1 MNETNLDWDD
11 LRLFLAV
18 ARGGGL
24 AAASGA
30 TGKSAPTL
38 GRRMV
43 ALEKRLG
50 AELFLRLPRGYALTE
65 EGTALLAKLSEVE
78 SRIAPLMPEP
88 EARKPL
94 VKLSAGTWMTHLL
107 CRKAQAIAGGDVAIR
122 FISADHVL
130 DIRRRDA
137 VIGIRN
143 HRPDQIGL
151 ACRRV
156 GRVAFAAYATDP
168 QVTPWVRVMGQT
180 PSARW
185 VAQASAGQP
194 VIEVTGPRNAL
205 DLARA
210 GVARAVLPCFIGDDS
225 NGLIRVSDPIEAL
238 AHDQWLVTHDDER
251 FAPEVRTVIRRVE
264 ALLRDLH
271 HPGG

>member
-1 MNETNLDWDD
+1 MNETMMDWDD

-24 AAASGA
+24 AAGSDA

-50 AELFLRLPRGYALTE
+50 AELFVRLPRGYALTNQGE
-65 EGTALLAKLSEVE
+65 ALLARLAEVE
-78 SRIAPLMPEP
+78 SRIVPLTDMGD
-88 EARKPL
+88 ARKPL

-107 CRKAQAIAGGDVAIR
+107 CRKAQALTGGDVAIR

-143 HRPDQIGL
+143 QRPDQIGL

-156 GRVAFAAYATDP
+156 GKVSFASYATGP
-168 QVTPWVRVMGQT
+168 EVTTWVRVMGQT

-185 VAQASAGQP
+185 VAQASAGQS
-194 VIEVTGPRNAL
+194 VIEVTGPRSAL
-205 DLARA
+205 DLAQA
-210 GVARAVLPCFIGDDS
+210 GAARAVLPCFIGDHAD
-225 NGLIRVSDPIEAL
+225 GLTRISDPIEDL
-238 AHDQWLVTHDDER
+238 AHDQWLVTHEEER

-264 ALLRDLH
+264 ALLQDLH
-271 HPGG
+271 CTR

>member
-1 MNETNLDWDD
+1 MDWDD

-24 AAASGA
+24 AAASD
-30 TGKSAPTL
+30 TTKKSAPTL

-50 AELFLRLPRGYALTE
+50 VDLFIRLPRGYALTA
-65 EGTALLAKLSEVE
+65 EGEALLAKLAEVE
-78 SRIAPLMPEP
+78 SRIVPLS
-88 EARKPL
+88 EAGKERKPL

-107 CRKAQAIAGGDVAIR
+107 CRKAQSITGGDVAIR

-156 GRVAFAAYATDP
+156 GRVSFAAYATGP
-168 QVTPWVRVMGQT
+168 EVTTWVRVMGQT

-185 VAQASAGQP
+185 TAQASAGHP

-205 DLARA
+205 DLAQA
-210 GVARAVLPCFIGDDS
+210 GAARAVLPCFIGDDTA
-225 NGLIRVSDPIEAL
+225 GLTRIAGPIDAL
-238 AHDQWLVTHDDER
+238 AHDQWLVTHDEER
-251 FAPEVRTVIRRVE
+251 FAPEVRMVIGRVE

-271 HPGG
+271 HPRA